1 MNVPGPAN
9 VGGLKTD
16 SMDLVSQARSLR
28 RKMVFWRRTAWL
40 ALGMAGIVL
49 IILWQRGQQHRH
61 VCEQSLRA
69 YFREAQRLDL
79 AKHPPELLEEEWRRI
94 NPPGGEMISAHHYN
108 LIVRNWHTKPVAGEL
123 LPMAVCGESHASIPR
138 ACRNVLMYDG
148 QQVKVFWMAHA
159 SLNEIIKS
167 AERDDTP

>member
-1 MNVPGPAN
+1 MSESNPAN
-9 VGGLKTD
+9 VGGFKSD

-28 RKMVFWRRTAWL
+28 RKLVFWRRTAWL

-61 VCEQSLRA
+61 ACEQSIRA

-79 AKHPPELLEEEWRRI
+79 TKHPPELLEEEWRRI
-94 NPPGGEMISAHHYN
+94 TPPGGEMISAHHYN
-108 LIVRNWHTKPVAGEL
+108 LIVRNWHTTSVAGEL
-123 LPMAVCGESHASIPR
+123 LPMVVCGMPHASLPR

-148 QQVKVFWMAHA
+148 QQMKVYWMADA
-159 SLNEIIKS
+159 SLNEIVKS